1 MTQKILHLGP
11 CDKFIPPFIGFI
23 KDNFDFNDHLFLLTN
38 SMSENEI
45 VNHSNVKLSGKSKL
59 SKVKHYT
66 LVIKKMNQADK
77 IILHSLFDI
86 RIIQILFFSPWLLK
100 KCYWVMWGA
109 DLYTYQLSERNKS
122 WYKKELFR
130 RPVIKNIGHL
140 VTYIKGDVDLA
151 RKWYGAKGEYHEC
164 LMYLSNIY
172 KTLDV
177 PDTQSDTINIQI
189 GNSADPSNNHIE
201 ILDKMLPFK
210 DKNIRIY
217 APLSYGDKAHAKQVI
232 SIGKELFGDK
242 FIALTDFMPFEQYL
256 KFLGSIDIAIFNHKR
271 QQAMGNTIT
280 LLGLGKTVFIRS
292 DTTQWR
298 FFKDKNI
305 KVYDSI
311 KLESLDKKEHLD
323 NILKVK
329 DYFSGET
336 LIKQYSEI
344 F

>member
-1 MTQKILHLGP
+1 MTQKILHLGS
-11 CDKFIPPFIGFI
+11 CDKFIPPFIEFI

-38 SMSENEI
+38 SNSENELI
-45 VNHSNVKLSGKSKL
+45 NHSNVKLSSKGKL
-59 SKVKHYT
+59 SKVKHYA
-66 LVIKKMNQADK
+66 LVIKKMKQADK

-86 RIIQILFFSPWLLK
+86 KIVQILFFSPWLLK
-100 KCYWVMWGA
+100 KCYWVMWGG
-109 DLYTYQLSERNKS
+109 DLYSYQLGKRNKS
-122 WYKKELFR
+122 WYKNEFFR
-130 RPVIKNIGHL
+130 RPVIKNMGHL

-151 RKWYGAKGEYHEC
+151 SKWYGAKGEYHEC
-164 LMYLSNIY
+164 LMYLSNTY

-177 PDTQSDTINIQI
+177 PNTQSDEINIQI

-201 ILDKMLPFK
+201 IFDKLLPFK

-217 APLSYGDKAHAKQVI
+217 APLSYGDKAYAKEVV
-232 SIGKELFGDK
+232 SKGKDLFGDK
-242 FIALTDFMPFEQYL
+242 FIALTNFMPFEQYL

-292 DTTQWR
+292 DTTQWQ

-311 KLESLDKKEHLD
+311 KLDSIDKKEHLD
-323 NILKVK
+323 NISKVK
-329 DYFSGET
+329 EYFSEET
-336 LIKQYSEI
+336 LKKQLKEL